1 MMPITLIYGA
11 SSKIAIALAQ
21 ELRAQHNTVW
31 GISRKPKVEGF
42 DEWFQIQSYAST
54 DLPEINTPVAAMAF
68 LPGSIQLKPFLRLSD
83 QDFLNDMECN
93 ALAAARCA
101 QHALPLLKRNGQG
114 AMVFVSSVAAS
125 LGMPFHAS
133 VAMAKSAVEGLT
145 RALAAEL
152 APHIRVN
159 CVAPSLTD
167 TPLAERLLSSPEKK
181 EQSANRHPFKRIG
194 SATDIA
200 KAMAFLIAQE
210 HAWMSGQIL
219 NVDGGLT
226 HLKV

>member
-1 MMPITLIYGA
+1 MKPVFLIYGA
-11 SSKIAIALAQ
+11 SSKIALALAQ
-21 ELRAQHNTVW
+21 ELRAQQKTVW
-31 GISRKPKVEGF
+31 GISRKPQHDGF
-42 DEWFQIQSYAST
+42 DAWFQIQQYTIAE
-54 DLPEINTPVAAMAF
+54 LPVLNTPIAGMAF

-101 QHALPLLKRNGQG
+101 QHALPHIKQNGQG

-133 VAMAKSAVEGLT
+133 VSMAKSAVEGLT

-159 CVAPSLTD
+159 CVAPSLTE
-167 TPLAERLLSSPEKK
+167 TPLAERLLNSTEKK
-181 EQSANRHPFKRIG
+181 EQSANRHPLKRIG
-194 SATDIA
+194 TASDIA
-200 KAMAFLIAQE
+200 KALAFLLHE
-210 HAWMSGQIL
+210 ENVWMSGQIL
-219 NVDGGLT
+219 NVDGGLA
-226 HLKV
+226 HLKI